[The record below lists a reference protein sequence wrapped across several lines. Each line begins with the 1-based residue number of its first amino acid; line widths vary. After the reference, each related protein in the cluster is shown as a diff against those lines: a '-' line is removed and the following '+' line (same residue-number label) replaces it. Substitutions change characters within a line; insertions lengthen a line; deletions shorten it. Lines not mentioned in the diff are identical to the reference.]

1 MSTLTIGLD
10 YDHTFTADPEL
21 WRQFIGDAQ
30 RRGHLVV
37 CVTRR
42 REPPD
47 FSREPRLPGSVPI
60 VYAGPDGFKRDAA
73 ARAGLHINIWI
84 DDMPSVIEPCR
95 ILEFGN

>member
-21 WRQFIGDAQ
+21 WRQFIGDTQ

-60 VYAGPDGFKRDAA
+60 VYAGPTASSAMQRPVPTFTSTS
-73 ARAGLHINIWI
+73 GLTTC
-84 DDMPSVIEPCR
+84 PA
-95 ILEFGN
+95 